1 MSDTL
6 TEADAC
12 LDARYRERSPGER
25 IEMALGMFQAALHM
39 ARAGV
44 CAAEAGLSEPE
55 VRVRLLARLHGDD
68 LPPAMRE
75 ERATRTRRAAAT
87 PPDE

>member
-6 TEADAC
+6 TETDAY

-25 IEMALGMFQAALHM
+25 IEMTCGMFQTAVQM
-39 ARAGV
+39 ARAGI
-44 CAAEAGLSEPE
+44 CAAEAGLSESE

-68 LPPAMRE
+68 LSPAMLEKIASRI
-75 ERATRTRRAAAT
+75 RRAAAT